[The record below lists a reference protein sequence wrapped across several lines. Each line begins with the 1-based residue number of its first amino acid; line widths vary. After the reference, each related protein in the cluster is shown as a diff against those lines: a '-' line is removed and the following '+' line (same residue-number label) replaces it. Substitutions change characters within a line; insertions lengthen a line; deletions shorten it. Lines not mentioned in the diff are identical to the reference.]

1 MIPLQSQFGLK
12 DRAESLVL
20 NLNLGGLNALIVEL
34 LMEPA
39 STMLELDARVQ
50 MVHSF
55 GILPHINS
63 ELVKDAVIHEEG
75 VAVQVVG
82 IAVSPVEIEGDERS
96 VDV

>member
-1 MIPLQSQFGLK
+1 M
-12 DRAESLVL
+12 AESLAL
-20 NLNLGGLNALIVEL
+20 NLNLGGLNALIVEV

-50 MVHSF
+50 TIHSF
-55 GILPHINS
+55 GVLPRINS

-75 VAVQVVG
+75 VAMQVAD
-82 IAVSPVEIEGDERS
+82 IAVSPVEIEGDERG